1 MVTRSHL
8 VQTARELKKRLGKD
22 AFKTI
27 DRVDITAAL
36 RKASG
41 EDTTRIKSVIADD
54 LERAMLEQGV
64 RCYPSLVDTTTGD
77 TVRIFH
83 AGTVLGQLVDTLAF
97 PSPDNDSELGEI
109 ILKVKG
115 MWKWAPAGLPAT
127 AAANSQE
134 G

>member
-1 MVTRSHL
+1 VVTRSHL
-8 VQTARELKKRLGKD
+8 VQAARELKRRLGKD

-27 DRVDITAAL
+27 DRVDITGVL
-36 RKASG
+36 RKVSG
-41 EDTTRIKSVIADD
+41 EDTTRMKSVIAGD

-64 RCYPSLVDTTTGD
+64 RCYPSLVNTTTGD

-97 PSPDNDSELGEI
+97 PSTDNDSELGEI

-115 MWKWAPAGLPAT
+115 MWKWAPAVMLPT
-127 AAANSQE
+127 AVVDSQE
-134 G
+134 A